1 MTSSKTNNTHQSWC
15 PRQGLELTVEL
26 TRTLHAS
33 QTFVSNSWANSNRNC
48 FFAFY
53 SLCNTQRFSLRTE
66 SWLKRLRKIG
76 HNTKER
82 RVLRNREETIMGDTV
97 GTKFQHGGEEKTEII
112 DFCLLG
118 NAEAA
123 ETTNSVKQSE
133 EGESEGGTKG
143 ERTASK
149 EKFSHFPADLQRSVT
164 EWEDKRLIWDP
175 EQKPTAGRKRTE
187 QEGVCVIILSTV
199 NGGEEVLELV
209 CGEVTNGDVSS
220 SKQYHCSSWSLP
232 LRTVKRK

>member
-1 MTSSKTNNTHQSWC
+1 MVPSSGFGANCWANEDSA
-15 PRQGLELTVEL
+15 RF
-26 TRTLHAS
+26 S
-33 QTFVSNSWANSNRNC
+33 NFVSNSWANSNRNC

-149 EKFSHFPADLQRSVT
+149 EVLP
-164 EWEDKRLIWDP
+164 
-175 EQKPTAGRKRTE
+175 
-187 QEGVCVIILSTV
+187 LS
-199 NGGEEVLELV
+199 
-209 CGEVTNGDVSS
+209 SRS
-220 SKQYHCSSWSLP
+220 SKKCHWM
-232 LRTVKRK
+232 RR